1 MHFGPNASPLI
12 DGDSIESKSVM
23 PRAATTWMAFWLLGM
38 LPLSEVV
45 AAEPKGPLLEL
56 PAAPADATDSAPA
69 PDDRSDGDRSGPSP
83 FAWSTLLRELADET
97 IPRDYE
103 VRRGWGRQTE
113 IVSGVRIRKKNGLPR
128 ISKRTKR
135 VNHGVWRRFRIALHR
150 PEEKLKFAIR
160 DVGPAPRGGLT
171 LKVVLTARVRCTG
184 QAEFWNVGVKA
195 GSATT
200 QADATIRV
208 VARFLV
214 SGRELDPGDG
224 GWLVRLEYAPEI
236 DRVRIELDDF
246 DVRRIGHL
254 DGDLVDVL
262 GNSIQLLLAEVLH
275 SREKH
280 VTRRIQRELH
290 DRNTRLRLTLPRA
303 LWETSKEP
311 PPSTI
316 DHQPCFAIC
325 VSAASIALSRPFALL
340 SVSWYSDSG
349 TLSATMPA
357 PAWT

>member
-1 MHFGPNASPLI
+1 
-12 DGDSIESKSVM
+12 
-23 PRAATTWMAFWLLGM
+23 MAFSLLGM
-38 LPLSEVV
+38 LPHSEVV

-56 PAAPADATDSAPA
+56 PADSADAADSAPT
-69 PDDRSDGDRSGPSP
+69 PEGHSGGDRSGPSP

-113 IVSGVRIRKKNGLPR
+113 IVSGVRIREKNGLPR

-135 VNHGVWRRFRIALHR
+135 VNHGVWRRFRTALHR

-160 DVGPAPRGGLT
+160 DVGRDRRGGLT
-171 LKVVLTARVRCTG
+171 FKVVLTARVRCTG
-184 QAEFWNVGVKA
+184 QAEFWNFGVRT

-214 SGRELDPGDG
+214 SGRELEPGNG
-224 GWLVRLEYAPEI
+224 GWLVRVEYAPEV

-254 DGDLVDVL
+254 DGDLADAL
-262 GNSIQLLLAEVLH
+262 GNTAQLLLAEVLH

-280 VTRRIQRELH
+280 VTRRIQRELR
-290 DRNTRLRLTLPRA
+290 DRNTRIRLTLPRA
-303 LWETSKEP
+303 LWEAPTGP
-311 PPSTI
+311 PPR
-316 DHQPCFAIC
+316 HQPLTINH
-325 VSAASIALSRPFALL
+325 
-340 SVSWYSDSG
+340 
-349 TLSATMPA
+349 
-357 PAWT
+357 